1 MDQNAQADLS
11 NSPDITSQAV
21 TESLLLRGG
30 LFLNFPGQMCHF
42 PRHSHIAKRLLGI
55 TLLASLLH
63 LGGHAQPSKPLSAAT
78 SPAQLDPSDLYL
90 QGYLSAR
97 DAEKLEAKG
106 DHVGAAEKYRIAD
119 EFFDTIRKYYPDW
132 RSDMVKRRSAK
143 TDQALTQS
151 EGKAEKQINEQ
162 RSVVAELEGGS
173 KVTGELSSRPGIL
186 RVDAVASRRLKEA
199 QAEVQRLQLML
210 EQEQQNTADI
220 RQQQITGSNQAFIQ
234 LQEMQK
240 RSAAELAAAKAEIQ
254 RLHVQVATHNSDKL
268 GAEKLKAQLE
278 IERTKIARLQRE
290 AALLR
295 EQSTRMHLKGDELTE
310 NQLSHAK
317 AEIQRLKR
325 EAAMAQMQSDAEI
338 KRLQRISGQL
348 EAESQEKI
356 QQYQDLAKSA
366 AAHAQQEAA
375 KLAELNGAKLAA
387 AKNNIT
393 RLQAIAQQAKADAA
407 KELEIMKSRTSQENS
422 EAQEQINK
430 LRQLALEASRKAEA
444 KQLEYELND
453 IRSRIKIKELQH
465 DNDKLQVEREKNEA
479 KLLAAKAE
487 VQRLKAQLAEA
498 TVESEVDNLNLRIKD
513 LEQEREAMALTLH
526 QSRTGYAQAITRIK
540 GLETDLREAR
550 QKSADLSRDL
560 IGERDTAN
568 AVVAGQRRQIQQM
581 QKLLDEKSQALIKAN
596 DQIARLQIELEQ
608 SRDLYHEMRNERDA
622 LMMERDQMAA
632 LLKLS
637 EAGRVQDLIEQ
648 NIGLAKKLREA
659 NEALDRMQRD
669 SHSDKDAITEALRDL
684 AIAKSQIN
692 RLRQEKQN
700 QEQRILDLE
709 QRLHDEGR
717 RLAVGETSLDPQEVA
732 LLRDIIRRQLRA
744 QIARRQTR
752 KLLMDA
758 IQKLSHEDE
767 QISEAFA
774 MMESEE
780 MLLSPEEQKLIA
792 SHKVDDEFI
801 APFSRDRDTVN
812 QATAGLKRDIEVFD
826 RAAKKAFASGRLH
839 PTRELYEMILDQHP
853 GHGPTLCKI
862 GVVQLKLGNH
872 LDAADAFQRAIEM
885 ESANAYALRMLSY
898 ALMKGSKHHEAEAAA
913 RRSVEIEP
921 NDAKTHMLLATLCFR
936 LGKAG
941 DAESHFKGAINADP
955 LPSEP
960 YYNLALICSGSGRT
974 EQAKQYY
981 RQALERG
988 ALPDPKLEK
997 ELAPH

>member
-1 MDQNAQADLS
+1 
-11 NSPDITSQAV
+11 
-21 TESLLLRGG
+21 
-30 LFLNFPGQMCHF
+30 MCHF
-42 PRHSHIAKRLLGI
+42 LRHSHIAKRLLCI
-55 TLLASLLH
+55 TAVTSMLH
-63 LGGHAQPSKPLSAAT
+63 IGGHAQPSKPLPAAV

-90 QGYLSAR
+90 QGYLSTR
-97 DAEKLEAKG
+97 EAEKLEAKG
-106 DHVGAAEKYRIAD
+106 DHVGALEKYRIAN

-132 RSDMVKRRSAK
+132 RSDMVQRRSAK

-151 EGKAEKQINEQ
+151 ESKAEEQMSKQ
-162 RSVVAELEGGS
+162 RSVVAELEGGGKLTAGFSS
-173 KVTGELSSRPGIL
+173 KPGIL
-186 RVDAVASRRLKEA
+186 KVDAVTSRRLKQA

-220 RQQQITGSNQAFIQ
+220 RQQQIAGSNQAFKQ
-234 LQEMQK
+234 LQELQK
-240 RSAAELAAAKAEIQ
+240 KSAAELAAAKTEIQ
-254 RLHVQVATHNSDKL
+254 RLQVQAAMQNSDKL
-268 GAEKLKAQLE
+268 EAEKLKAQLE
-278 IERTKIARLQRE
+278 LERAKIARLQRE
-290 AALLR
+290 AASLR
-295 EQSTRMHLKGDELTE
+295 EQSTRMRLKSDELTE
-310 NQLSHAK
+310 NQLAQAK
-317 AEIQRLKR
+317 AEIRRLKR
-325 EAAMAQMQSDAEI
+325 EAAMAQMQADAKI
-338 KRLQRISGQL
+338 KRLQKISGQL
-348 EAESQEKI
+348 EAESQQKI
-356 QQYQDLAKSA
+356 QQYRDLAKSA

-375 KLAELNGAKLAA
+375 KLADLNGANLAA
-387 AKNNIT
+387 TKNNIT
-393 RLQAIAQQAKADAA
+393 RLEAIAQQATADAT
-407 KELEIMKSRTSQENS
+407 KELDSLKRHTSQENI

-430 LRQLALEASRKAEA
+430 LRQLAIDASRKAEA
-444 KQLEYELND
+444 KQLEYDLND
-453 IRSRIKIKELQH
+453 TRSRIKIKELQH
-465 DNDKLQVEREKNEA
+465 DNENLQVERGKNEA

-487 VQRLKAQLAEA
+487 VRRLKAQLAEA
-498 TVESEVDNLNLRIKD
+498 TVEGEVDNLNQRIKD

-526 QSRTGYAQAITRIK
+526 QSQRGYTQAITRIK

-550 QKSADLSRDL
+550 QKSANLSRDL

-568 AVVAGQRRQIQQM
+568 AVVAGQQRQIQQM

-596 DQIARLQIELEQ
+596 DQIARLQTELEQ
-608 SRDLYHEMRNERDA
+608 SRELYLEMRDERDA

-692 RLRQEKQN
+692 RLREEKHN

-709 QRLHDEGR
+709 QRLRDEGR
-717 RLAVGETSLDPQEVA
+717 RLAAGESTSDPQEVA
-732 LLRDIIRRQLRA
+732 LLRDLIRRQLRA

-758 IQKLSHEDE
+758 VQKLSLEDE
-767 QISEAFA
+767 DLSKALA

-780 MLLSPEEQKLIA
+780 MHLTPQEQEIVA
-792 SHKVDDEFI
+792 GHKVDDEFV
-801 APFSRDRDTVN
+801 APFSRDRDAVN

-826 RAAKKAFASGRLH
+826 RAAKKAFVSGRLH

-853 GHGPTLCKI
+853 GHGPTLCKM
-862 GVVQLKLGNH
+862 GVVHLKLGNH
-872 LDAADAFQRAIEM
+872 LDAADSFQRAIEM
-885 ESANAYALRMLSY
+885 EAGNAYALRMLSY

-913 RRSVEIEP
+913 RRSVELDP

-960 YYNLALICSGSGRT
+960 YYNLALICSGSGRI
-974 EQAKQYY
+974 EQAQQYY

-988 ALPDPKLEK
+988 ALPDPRLEK
-997 ELAPH
+997 ELATH

>member
-1 MDQNAQADLS
+1 
-11 NSPDITSQAV
+11 
-21 TESLLLRGG
+21 
-30 LFLNFPGQMCHF
+30 MCHF
-42 PRHSHIAKRLLGI
+42 PRRSHIAKRLLGI
-55 TLLASLLH
+55 TVLASLLH
-63 LGGHAQPSKPLSAAT
+63 LGGHAQPSKPLPAVT

-97 DAEKLEAKG
+97 EAEKLEAKG
-106 DHVGAAEKYRIAD
+106 DYVGAAEKYRVAD
-119 EFFDTIRKYYPDW
+119 EFFDTIGKYYPDW

-143 TDQALTQS
+143 TDQALAQS
-151 EGKAEKQINEQ
+151 ESKAEKQMNER
-162 RSVVAELEGGS
+162 RSVVAELEGGV
-173 KVTGELSSRPGIL
+173 KVTGEPGSKPGIL
-186 RVDAVASRRLKEA
+186 KVDAVTSRRLKEA

-210 EQEQQNTADI
+210 EQEQKNTAGI
-220 RQQQITGSNQAFIQ
+220 RQQQIAGSNQAFKQ
-234 LQEMQK
+234 LQELQRK
-240 RSAAELAAAKAEIQ
+240 SAAELAAAKAEIQ
-254 RLHVQVATHNSDKL
+254 RLQVQAAMQNSDKL
-268 GAEKLKAQLE
+268 EAEKLKAQLE
-278 IERTKIARLQRE
+278 IERTKVARLQRE
-290 AALLR
+290 AASLR
-295 EQSTRMHLKGDELTE
+295 EQSTRMRLKSDELTE
-310 NQLSHAK
+310 NQLAQAK
-317 AEIQRLKR
+317 AEIRRLKS
-325 EAAMAQMQSDAEI
+325 EAAMAQMQADAKI
-338 KRLQRISGQL
+338 KRLQKISGQL
-348 EAESQEKI
+348 EAESQQKI
-356 QQYQDLAKSA
+356 QQYRDLAKSA

-375 KLAELNGAKLAA
+375 KLAELNGDKLAA

-393 RLQAIAQQAKADAA
+393 RLEAIAQQATADAA
-407 KELEIMKSRTSQENS
+407 KELESLKRRTSQENI

-430 LRQLALEASRKAEA
+430 LRQLAIEASRKAEA

-453 IRSRIKIKELQH
+453 TRSRIKIKELQH
-465 DNDKLQVEREKNEA
+465 DNQKLQVERGKNEA
-479 KLLAAKAE
+479 KLLAAQAE
-487 VQRLKAQLAEA
+487 VRRLKAQLAEA
-498 TVESEVDNLNLRIKD
+498 TVEGEVDNLNQRIRN

-526 QSRTGYAQAITRIK
+526 QSQRGYTQAITRIK

-550 QKSADLSRDL
+550 QKSANLSRDL

-568 AVVAGQRRQIQQM
+568 AVVAGQQRQIQQM

-596 DQIARLQIELEQ
+596 DQIARLQTELEQ
-608 SRDLYHEMRNERDA
+608 SRELYREMRDERDA

-637 EAGRVQDLIEQ
+637 EAGRVQDLIDQ
-648 NIGLAKKLREA
+648 NIGLAKKFREA

-692 RLRQEKQN
+692 RLREEKQN

-709 QRLHDEGR
+709 QRLRDEGR
-717 RLAVGETSLDPQEVA
+717 RLAVGGSTSDPQEVA
-732 LLRDIIRRQLRA
+732 LLRDLIRRQLRA

-758 IQKLSHEDE
+758 IQKLSLEDE
-767 QISEAFA
+767 NLSKALA
-774 MMESEE
+774 MMKSEE
-780 MLLSPEEQKLIA
+780 MHLTPQEQELVA
-792 SHKVDDEFI
+792 GHKVDDEFV
-801 APFSRDRDTVN
+801 APFSRDRDAVN

-826 RAAKKAFASGRLH
+826 RAAKKAFVSGRLH

-853 GHGPTLCKI
+853 GHGPTLCKM

-872 LDAADAFQRAIEM
+872 LVAADSFQRAIEM

-913 RRSVEIEP
+913 RRSVELDP

-960 YYNLALICSGSGRT
+960 YYNLALIYSGSGRT

-997 ELAPH
+997 ELAIH